1 MNLELSKNGHIL
13 DKLMLKLRE
22 FLKMQYGDKFDDGYL
37 KIREK
42 NPSKLSKL
50 SLFVPLFELCIYSF
64 FTSQASNQGKQINI
78 MGLTRSY
85 NKHYQN
91 VVETYGLDAD
101 FKI

>member
-1 MNLELSKNGHIL
+1 MSKNSLVL

-50 SLFVPLFELCIYSF
+50 SLLVPLLELSIY
-64 FTSQASNQGKQINI
+64 
-78 MGLTRSY
+78 
-85 NKHYQN
+85 
-91 VVETYGLDAD
+91 
-101 FKI
+101 

>member
-1 MNLELSKNGHIL
+1 MNLEISKNGIIL

-50 SLFVPLFELCIYSF
+50 SMLIPLFELCIYSF
-64 FTSQASNQGKQINI
+64 FSYQAS
-78 MGLTRSY
+78 
-85 NKHYQN
+85 
-91 VVETYGLDAD
+91 A
-101 FKI
+101 